1 MTGATIETA
10 EPNVTATGP
19 AASPEPRER
28 WGQLIILG
36 FGMVLAMSPSFAA
49 AAVAPLLK
57 DEWSVGLLD
66 LPFLTVIVQL
76 GFAVGAIGLAVIGA
90 PDVIPG
96 PKLFAGGA
104 IVAAIANL
112 GFGLVASSP
121 ATAIPFRFVT
131 GMALAAVY
139 PVAMKL
145 AAGWFRRDR
154 GLAIG
159 VVNGA
164 LTVGAAMPWLF
175 RAIGAYAGVD
185 WRPVVV
191 ATSVAAVAG
200 ALLVGARA
208 RRGPLDIAAPRFSP
222 AIAAAAFREPSVRLA
237 SIGYFGHMWELF
249 AMWTWVP
256 IFLLGSFAA
265 AGLVDAAAASLTAF
279 GVVAIGGIGSAIAG
293 AIADRVGRTTTT
305 IVAMATSGTSAIVA
319 GILFGAPVA
328 AVVIVALIW
337 GASVVAD
344 SAQFSSAVSELAPP
358 GTSGSA
364 LSVQTAVGFSL
375 TSITILG
382 VGLIDPTGADG
393 WRLAWVILALG
404 PAVGIVAMLR
414 LRGRPDATK
423 MANGHR

>member
-1 MTGATIETA
+1 VTEAS
-10 EPNVTATGP
+10 EP
-19 AASPEPRER
+19 SER
-28 WGQLIILG
+28 WTQLLILAVA
-36 FGMVLAMSPSFAA
+36 MVLAMSPSFSA

-57 DEWSVGLLD
+57 AEWSVGLLD
-66 LPFLTVIVQL
+66 LPFLTVMVQI
-76 GFAVGAIGLAVIGA
+76 GFAIGAIGLAVIGA

-96 PKLFAGGA
+96 PRLFAGGA
-104 IVAAIANL
+104 LVAAIANL
-112 GFGLVASSP
+112 GFGLVATNP
-121 ATAIPFRFVT
+121 ATAVPFRFLT

-159 VVNGA
+159 IVNGA
-164 LTVGAAMPWLF
+164 LTVGVALPWLF

-191 ATSVAAVAG
+191 AASIAAVFG
-200 ALLVGARA
+200 ALLVGVFARS
-208 RRGPLDIAAPRFSP
+208 GPLDVPAPRFSP
-222 AIAAAAFREPSVRLA
+222 AIASAAFREPSVRLA
-237 SIGYFGHMWELF
+237 SVGYFGHMWELF

-265 AGLVDAAAASLTAF
+265 AGLVDTTAASLTAF
-279 GVVAIGGIGSAIAG
+279 GVVAIGGVGSAIAG
-293 AIADRVGRTTTT
+293 AIADRIGRTTTT
-305 IVAMATSGTSAIVA
+305 IVAMATSGSSAIIA
-319 GILFGAPVA
+319 GVLFGAPVWI
-328 AVVIVALIW
+328 VVLVALIW

-358 GTSGSA
+358 GTAGSA

-375 TSITILG
+375 TSVTILG

-404 PAVGIVAMLR
+404 PAVGIAAMTR